1 MHSDY
6 ATAISVSRRSSS
18 SGAKWKI
25 SLGSVGRM
33 RAGDSGR
40 GYSTSS
46 TAARRRR
53 ADESGLPEELQQS
66 RPSGTEPKRE
76 LVEGFD

>member
-1 MHSDY
+1 
-6 ATAISVSRRSSS
+6 
-18 SGAKWKI
+18 
-25 SLGSVGRM
+25 M